1 MFVRIRTDRRCPM
14 KTVAKLVRTELK
26 LFLREP
32 LVMTFVFAFP
42 VITVLVLIG
51 SFDAHDDGF
60 PVEPAHWYT
69 AGYLA
74 VVVAAVGLVMLPVHI
89 AGYRERGV
97 LRRFSASDFPRW
109 SLAVAEF
116 IVAFVVTL
124 VAWASMLVIVGA
136 LDGIPS
142 IHSPL
147 QTAAG
152 LLLGAT
158 AFISIGL
165 LLGSI
170 APTARSAQGI
180 GLLAF
185 FPVFLLGGGG
195 PPPRAMGSVMRHIAD
210 VIPLTHV
217 TRAIQNPWL
226 GLHGGGV
233 DLAIV
238 AVIAVACAAGWWK
251 VVRL

>member
-1 MFVRIRTDRRCPM
+1 MT
-14 KTVAKLVRTELK
+14 TVAKLVRMELR

-32 LVMTFVFAFP
+32 LVLTFVFAFP

-60 PVEPAHWYT
+60 PVNPAHWYT

-74 VVVAAVGLVMLPVHI
+74 VVVAAIGLVMLPMHL
-89 AGYRERGV
+89 AGYRERGI
-97 LRRFSASDFPRW
+97 LRRFAASDFPRW
-109 SLAVAEF
+109 SFAVAEL
-116 IVAFVVTL
+116 IVGLLVTMA
-124 VAWASMLVIVGA
+124 VWASMLVVVGVVHG
-136 LDGIPS
+136 LPRVDE
-142 IHSPL
+142 PL

-152 LLLGAT
+152 LLVGAT

-165 LLGSI
+165 LLG
-170 APTARSAQGI
+170 AVTPTARSAQGI
-180 GLLAF
+180 GLLLF

-195 PPPRAMGSVMRHIAD
+195 PPPSAMGSVMRHISD

-217 TRAIQNPWL
+217 TRAIQHPWL
-226 GLHGGGV
+226 GLGGSGA

-238 AVIAVACAAGWWK
+238 AAIAVACVAGWWK